1 MCVHVFIWKKTWRII
16 RTEGNNKTISN
27 KFDIKENRIITDFD
41 DITKGVKFSIYRCP
55 NKT

>member
-1 MCVHVFIWKKTWRII
+1 MTILNNYTIHNNSEEFIA
-16 RTEGNNKTISN
+16 ISN